1 MVDKFME
8 AEHKSGQRHQT
19 AVVVTVFFLAIASY
33 LTTTTTTTKPVS
45 LKNVL
50 DEAIQMINFIK
61 CQPLS
66 TFLKSIL

>member
-1 MVDKFME
+1 ME

-19 AVVVTVFFLAIASY
+19 AVVVIVFFLAIASY
-33 LTTTTTTTKPVS
+33 LTTTTKPVS